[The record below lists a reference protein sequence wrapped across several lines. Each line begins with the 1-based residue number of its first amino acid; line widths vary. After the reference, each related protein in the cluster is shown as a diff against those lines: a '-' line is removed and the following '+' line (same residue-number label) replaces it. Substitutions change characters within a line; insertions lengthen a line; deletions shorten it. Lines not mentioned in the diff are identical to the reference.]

1 MPKRPRQAHIPAS
14 QIRRPRKVVRRPF
27 SGGEPATE
35 PTFADTPSFVPP
47 SSGSAPVDTRPRRR
61 LELLQRADPQV
72 RVVPGQLPTFEKGYL
87 QHELR
92 QITLTAGSLLGVI
105 IVLAVLLR

>member
-14 QIRRPRKVVRRPF
+14 QIRRRKTVRRPGE
-27 SGGEPATE
+27 SDASGEPV
-35 PTFADTPSFVPP
+35 FADTPAFVPP
-47 SSGSAPVDTRPRRR
+47 SSGSGPVDTRPRRR
-61 LELLQRADPQV
+61 LELLQRAEPQV

-92 QITLTAGSLLGVI
+92 QISLTAGSLLALI